1 MASWSPTVE
10 GFRAVFRRPSVPFA
24 EVLWRWSF
32 GAAVIVLIGFGF
44 IEYLD
49 MLPVSNVDLLFLRS
63 GHPFLI
69 SQAAARILGGSGL
82 RFVLAGI
89 LIFVG
94 LAALWIAMASLGRGV
109 TLNALVNYL
118 GERSH
123 AVRDG
128 QIAADES
135 LVAGAVAPKWRV
147 RSLAGLY
154 FLRVGLALA
163 AAGACIAALILAGF
177 VSTKQNPQPE
187 LVFLLVL
194 IVLFLVWLA
203 WTFVSGFLSL
213 ASVFVVRAG
222 EDTFGA
228 LSASAEFCRDRR
240 GPVAAVSV
248 SYGLAHLVVFF
259 VATSVVAFPLGF
271 AGLLPIGFVL
281 SAVVFLT
288 LVYFALVDT
297 LHVARLAGNVAIL
310 EAPPAVVETAPVI
323 AESPVSAV
331 FVGGQVRQISAASES
346 AMVDQD
352 ELILS
357 DAPLADDVSIQ
368 HSALSIPSSTERVDP
383 DELILSDHLESDE
396 ADFPHEK

>member
-32 GAAVIVLIGFGF
+32 GAAAIVLIGFGF

-49 MLPVSNVDLLFLRS
+49 TLPVSNADLLYLRS
-63 GHPFLI
+63 GQPFLI

-94 LAALWIAMASLGRGV
+94 LAALWIAIAALGRGV

-123 AVRDG
+123 AVRG
-128 QIAADES
+128 QIVADAS
-135 LVAGAVAPKWRV
+135 LGAGAVAPKWRV

-163 AAGACIAALILAGF
+163 AAGASIAGLILAGF
-177 VSTKQNPQPE
+177 VSTRQNPQPG
-187 LVFLLVL
+187 LVFLLAL

-213 ASVFVVRAG
+213 ASVFVVRSG

-297 LHVARLAGNVAIL
+297 LHVARLAGYVAIL
-310 EAPPAVVETAPVI
+310 EAPPAVVERAPVI
-323 AESPVSAV
+323 AESPVSV
-331 FVGGQVRQISAASES
+331 GLVGGQARQISAASKS

-357 DAPLADDVSIQ
+357 DAPQADDVSIQ
-368 HSALSIPSSTERVDP
+368 HAAPGIQSPTDRVDP
-383 DELILSDHLESDE
+383 DELILSDHLENDE
-396 ADFPHEK
+396 PDSPNEK

>member
-1 MASWSPTVE
+1 MASWSPTLE
-10 GFRAVFRRPSVPFA
+10 GFRAIFRRPSVPFA

-32 GAAVIVLIGFGF
+32 GAAAIVLIGFGF

-49 MLPVSNVDLLFLRS
+49 TLPVSGVDLLFLRS
-63 GHPFLI
+63 GQPFLI

-94 LAALWIAMASLGRGV
+94 LAALWIAMAALGRGV
-109 TLNALVNYL
+109 TLNALINYL

-123 AVRDG
+123 AVRAG
-128 QIAADES
+128 QIAGDSS
-135 LVAGAVAPKWRV
+135 LDGDVTLPKWRV

-177 VSTKQNPQPE
+177 VSTKESSQPE
-187 LVFLLVL
+187 LVFLVSL

-228 LSASAEFCRDRR
+228 LFASAEFCRDRR
-240 GPVAAVSV
+240 GPVAAVSA
-248 SYGLAHLVVFF
+248 SCGLAHLVLFF

-271 AGLLPIGFVL
+271 AGLLPVGFVL

-297 LHVARLAGNVAIL
+297 LYVARLAGYVAIL
-310 EAPPAVVETAPVI
+310 EAPPVAEPVRVI
-323 AESPVSAV
+323 AEPAV
-331 FVGGQVRQISAASES
+331 PAGLVGGQAPQMSAASES

-357 DAPLADDVSIQ
+357 DAQQPADVSLP
-368 HSALSIPSSTERVDP
+368 HSALGIQSSPDRIDP
-383 DELILSDHLESDE
+383 DELILSDHLESGEPDL
-396 ADFPHEK
+396 PHED